1 MPKDEYEMIDNDL
14 PGVGGIVSM
23 S

>member
-14 PGVGGIVSM
+14 PGVGGIVFM